1 MIKIFYTI
9 LLSVVLMSC
18 QQEKGTTGKNVVPEP
33 HLELG
38 QKVTFVGGNIESDY
52 VIVGYK
58 SDYAGEIEK
67 SWNDQD
73 YIVFIYTNNQ
83 NDIKEG
89 TVHVNSVV
97 KK

>member
-1 MIKIFYTI
+1 MNKIFYTI
-9 LLSVVLMSC
+9 AVSLLLLSCNPKKQVS
-18 QQEKGTTGKNVVPEP
+18 GPEP

-38 QKVTFVGGNIESDY
+38 QKVTFMGGNPESDY

-58 SDYAGEIEK
+58 SDYDGKIEK
-67 SWNDQD
+67 QWNDQD
-73 YIVFIYTNNQ
+73 YIVFVYTNAQ

-89 TVHVNSVV
+89 TVHVNSVI

>member
-1 MIKIFYTI
+1 MNKILYALAFSLM
-9 LLSVVLMSC
+9 LLSCDTKSTAY
-18 QQEKGTTGKNVVPEP
+18 QGPEP

-38 QKVTFVGGNIESDY
+38 QKVTFMGGDLESDY

-58 SDYAGEIEK
+58 SDYDGKIEK
-67 SWNDQD
+67 IWREQD
-73 YIVFIYTNNQ
+73 YIVFIYTNAQ

-89 TVHVNSVV
+89 TVHVNSVI

>member
-1 MIKIFYTI
+1 MVKYLYAI
-9 LLSVVLMSC
+9 LITLVLSSC
-18 QQEKGTTGKNVVPEP
+18 QSEKSRNVVPEP

-58 SDYAGEIEK
+58 TDYAGKIEK
-67 SWNDQD
+67 VWKDQD
-73 YIVFIYTNNQ
+73 YIVFIYTNAQ

>member
-1 MIKIFYTI
+1 MGKIFYTL
-9 LLSVVLMSC
+9 LLSVVLLSC
-18 QQEKGTTGKNVVPEP
+18 QPEKEPSNTLVPEP

-38 QKVTFVGGNIESDY
+38 QKVTFVGGDIDSDY

-58 SDYAGEIEK
+58 SDYSGDIEK
-67 SWNDQD
+67 VWNGQD
-73 YIVFIYTNNQ
+73 YIVFIYTNAQ

-97 KK
+97 KR

>member
-1 MIKIFYTI
+1 MVKYLYVFLIT
-9 LLSVVLMSC
+9 LTLSACHS
-18 QQEKGTTGKNVVPEP
+18 EKTRTAVPEP

-38 QKVTFVGGNIESDY
+38 QKVTFVGGDLESDY

-67 SWNDQD
+67 TWSDQE
-73 YIVFIYTNNQ
+73 YIVFIYTNAQ

>member
-1 MIKIFYTI
+1 MNKVFYVFVVSVL
-9 LLSVVLMSC
+9 LLSC
-18 QQEKGTTGKNVVPEP
+18 EAKKNVKGPEP

-38 QKVTFVGGNIESDY
+38 QKVIFMGGNLESDY

-58 SDYAGEIEK
+58 SDYDGRIEK
-67 SWNDQD
+67 QWKDQD
-73 YIVFIYTNNQ
+73 YIVFVYTNAQ

-89 TVHVNSVV
+89 TVHVNSVI